1 VHSLTTWDWVW
12 ALATVAGLVGSLA
25 GLAAVVATDGAPAG
39 FGVLIVS
46 GGVAFT
52 AALLS
57 LVRWWER
64 RAEAS

>member
-1 VHSLTTWDWVW
+1 VDSLTTWDWVW
-12 ALATVAGLVGSLA
+12 ALATVAGLLASLA
-25 GLAAVVATDGAPAG
+25 GLAVVATDGAPAG
-39 FGVLIVS
+39 FGVLIVG

-52 AALLS
+52 AALFS